1 MTHSQLRVLAR
12 TLGILAFGVC
22 FALALEH
29 SSVGDRAPRLTAAPL
44 PAVDSAGPAPARVP
58 PILVGADATPAA
70 ASTPFVGMPMVGAL
84 FTTGQGGR
92 PGGHFCTGSVVDSPG
107 GNVVV
112 TAAHCLEDPAN
123 GSTTVASFVFVPG
136 YHDGQ
141 EPYGEWTPVK
151 VFIDPHWTADSNPD
165 YDYAFVVL
173 RKTGDPKARLSSLV
187 GAEHVSFDT
196 RLPVLVGGIGYPEG
210 TEQPIA
216 CLNTLKPYQPTQSEF
231 DCGGFTDGSSGG
243 PMLMGLDATTGRGSV
258 IGVIGGYEEGGFTP
272 EVSYAAAFG
281 AAAQGL
287 YQQAIAV
294 P

>member
-1 MTHSQLRVLAR
+1 VA
-12 TLGILAFGVC
+12 
-22 FALALEH
+22 
-29 SSVGDRAPRLTAAPL
+29 
-44 PAVDSAGPAPARVP
+44 PAPARVP
-58 PILVGADATPAA
+58 SILVGAAATPAA

-84 FTTGQGGR
+84 FTTGQGGK

-107 GNVVV
+107 GNVIV

-151 VFIDPHWTADSNPD
+151 VLIDPHWAENSNPD

-173 RKTGDPKARLSSLV
+173 KETGHPAARLSALV
-187 GAEHVSFDT
+187 GSEHVAFDT
-196 RLPVLVGGIGYPEG
+196 RLPVVVSGIGYPEG

-216 CLNTLKPYQPTQSEF
+216 CLNTLKPFQPTQSEF

-243 PMLMGLDATTGRGSV
+243 PMLTGLDAATGRGSLV
-258 IGVIGGYEEGGFTP
+258 GVIGGYEEGGFTP

-281 AAAQGL
+281 PAAQSL

-294 P
+294 S